1 MSHKILIEKLI
12 KAVQLQ
18 TCFSSLEMYVL
29 AAAIYFFFFE
39 SQRTTMDT
47 DKNSFART
55 QKGFS
60 LLKISSFDQLY
71 NLYIHITTNLS

>member
-18 TCFSSLEMYVL
+18 TCFSSLKMYVL
-29 AAAIYFFFFE
+29 AAAIFFFFE